1 MGQEESVYLVSPMEL
16 GSREDPV
23 NVSPDGAGYPV
34 ISVQRAFGDR
44 TAKVSPSSHAAEID
58 TNISLYW
65 RMYPMR

>member
-23 NVSPDGAGYPV
+23 IVSPDGAGHHV

-58 TNISLYW
+58 TDISLYW
-65 RMYPMR
+65 RLYSVR